1 MKRLSAIIAVLALS
15 LAGLQATAQE
25 LDKQLFNH
33 VSLGVTAG
41 VDGVGLDVVVPASPY
56 LHIRGGYSIFPYKY
70 KTNVNLGVYE
80 RDDAYDLDLK
90 NLPIAVGLW
99 RGGVGKLLL
108 DIYPG
113 SQTVFR
119 FVAGAY
125 IGNGKI
131 VAGTADFRSV
141 LEPGDYRTGVG
152 YNDIDFST
160 DDKGYL
166 YVDVAGLKALPYLGI
181 GLGRPLNPEKRV
193 TFSFEL
199 GAFYTGGTKVQTY
212 DYSFNPKG
220 EVSVITSKN
229 LNGDDGKP
237 FDGGYVGKLS
247 SIPVLPMLRLGLY
260 VRLF

>member
-131 VAGTADFRSV
+131 VAGTADLRSV

-212 DYSFNPKG
+212 DFSFNPKG
-220 EVSVITSKN
+220 EVSVITGKN

>member
-1 MKRLSAIIAVLALS
+1 MKRISSLFAVLAVSLLS
-15 LAGLQATAQE
+15 LQASAQ
-25 LDKQLFNH
+25 DSQSFNH
-33 VSLGVTAG
+33 LSLGVTAG
-41 VDGVGLDVVVPASPY
+41 IDGVGLEAVLPASPY
-56 LHIRGGYSIFPYKY
+56 LQIRGGYSIFPYKY

-113 SQTVFR
+113 SQTIFR

-125 IGNGKI
+125 VGSGKI

-152 YNDIDFST
+152 YNDINFST

-220 EVSVITSKN
+220 EVSVITGKN

-237 FDGGYVGKLS
+237 FDNGYVGKLS
-247 SIPVLPMLRLGLY
+247 SIPVLPMLRLSLY